1 MNTRQMEYILAIM
14 ETGNFNRAAEKLFIS
29 QPTLTY
35 QIKLVEREIG
45 FQLFNRSL
53 RGTTL
58 TPAGEQ
64 LVTTI
69 RNIMVDLRTAVEQ
82 GQNFARK
89 YTQDIRIVEP
99 IRSALGQLPQAIEA
113 FEASHP
119 GISITPGFDWQNGL
133 TRFLKGEYDVLFDL
147 YENVHHIPELEMHPL
162 FDSKIYL
169 VTRQDDELA
178 SRTLIHEADLAG
190 RTLMVGG
197 PSPEPLRNVQKRVVA
212 HTHCQYF
219 NSESH
224 DMSLTYVASRRGIVL
239 APGFLNDGTGEFC
252 WTPFACKETI
262 PCVLCTHKEDRRPEL
277 LDFVRELIRR
287 HQDQFY

>member
-113 FEASHP
+113 F
-119 GISITPGFDWQNGL
+119 
-133 TRFLKGEYDVLFDL
+133 
-147 YENVHHIPELEMHPL
+147 
-162 FDSKIYL
+162 
-169 VTRQDDELA
+169 
-178 SRTLIHEADLAG
+178 
-190 RTLMVGG
+190 
-197 PSPEPLRNVQKRVVA
+197 
-212 HTHCQYF
+212 
-219 NSESH
+219 
-224 DMSLTYVASRRGIVL
+224 
-239 APGFLNDGTGEFC
+239 
-252 WTPFACKETI
+252 
-262 PCVLCTHKEDRRPEL
+262 
-277 LDFVRELIRR
+277 
-287 HQDQFY
+287 